1 MYTKDKGFKFYD
13 RIEKKKL
20 FQIFKKILKKKNK
33 TKTPETKFSY
43 TLYNTNFVV
52 DF

>member
-20 FQIFKKILKKKNK
+20 FQIFKKILKKKKQNK
-33 TKTPETKFSY
+33 
-43 TLYNTNFVV
+43 NTGNEVFIYIV
-52 DF
+52 